1 MDAFSRK
8 SCFYM
13 FVVIR
18 IQRQRRG
25 KLFSPDNFAMSAS
38 SDSDRFWKV
47 NRDPL
52 VVALLHFRKFVFQFL
67 ILNGKIKILRRTDK
81 LG

>member
-1 MDAFSRK
+1 MF
-8 SCFYM
+8 FFN
-13 FVVIR
+13 FVVIW
-18 IQRQRRG
+18 IERQRRG
-25 KLFSPDNFAMSAS
+25 KIFSPDNFAMSAS

-52 VVALLHFRKFVFQFL
+52 VIALFHFRKFVFQYL
-67 ILNGKIKILRRTDK
+67 ILNEKIKILRRTDK